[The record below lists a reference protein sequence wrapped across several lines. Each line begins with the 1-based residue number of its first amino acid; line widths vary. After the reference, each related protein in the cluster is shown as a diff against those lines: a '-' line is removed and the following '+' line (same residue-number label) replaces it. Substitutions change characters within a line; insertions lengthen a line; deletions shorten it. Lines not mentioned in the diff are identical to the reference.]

1 MKQHGQ
7 ALAEKYGEKD
17 YFILFPPLGTKE
29 ALEMQKE
36 LGIPEPEEDEIR
48 PTGKTGVA
56 FGLVRS
62 RKGSRIKVIDRDTT
76 ADSEAPFQYYLGSN
90 RKGKFRSKIDR
101 AVPYNLWSRFI
112 DAEEEDFEIYYTDE
126 PVATRGD
133 MTIIDAKRLKLRLD
147 ETVEDGWVYIRKL
160 KPTQI
165 EYVAATEAEIKNK
178 NYTMQPVKVELG

>member
-1 MKQHGQ
+1 
-7 ALAEKYGEKD
+7 
-17 YFILFPPLGTKE
+17 
-29 ALEMQKE
+29 MQKE

-133 MTIIDAKRLKLRLD
+133 MPIIDAKRLKLRLD